1 MDENNFAKYLSIL
14 IENYKLRLDLA
25 KNGHHLI
32 SKKFCFKNTLNKYL
46 DFYTSI

>member
-25 KNGHHLI
+25 KMASPHL
-32 SKKFCFKNTLNKYL
+32 KNFVSKYL
-46 DFYTSI
+46 E